1 MIEILK
7 NKKAGFFNLTRFWV
21 EYSFIF
27 ILIIGFIVALWSG
40 SAVVTYMIILL
51 SGIIIGRGWLLRK
64 YHFQI
69 PFVLITIAY
78 LVGFVFGS
86 FHGETKYILI
96 FFIVGMYIGYV
107 LHSRELI

>member
-1 MIEILK
+1 MLEMLK
-7 NKKAGFFNLTRFWV
+7 NKKAGFFNLARFWV
-21 EYSFIF
+21 EYSFLF

-40 SAVVTYMIILL
+40 SAVVTYLIILL

-78 LVGFVFGS
+78 LVGFILGS
-86 FHGETKYILI
+86 FHGETKYILV
-96 FFIVGMYIGYV
+96 FFIVGIYVGYV
-107 LHSRELI
+107 LHSREII